1 VGGNEAKEVRQLVYP
16 SYIHMHAM
24 LLLAAE
30 QVLAVRQPECVHHV
44 RHVRE
49 KLLYFSQT
57 GVRPIVEKR
66 DALGG
71 SRQGK

>member
-1 VGGNEAKEVRQLVYP
+1 
-16 SYIHMHAM
+16 MHAV

-44 RHVRE
+44 RNVRKE
-49 KLLYFSQT
+49 LLYFSQT
-57 GVRPIVEKR
+57 GIRPIVEKR